1 MFDQLFKGGYSNSML
16 NNLHLNVPT
25 STDPSIFDKLRGESG
40 WYEQAK
46 IKGKRLIIADG
57 IAYDG
62 NGQKFE
68 GDTEQTLGAVAKELS
83 CLFNEK
89 IYDIVYIDRGKNIG
103 KVALIDIPSVEKPYN
118 LRHLIIKA
126 SLPCASASEP
136 VIKYD
141 PVVALPSI
149 ELSTDRKKGELWK
162 DMREFS
168 DSLHDF
174 PFSGVV
180 LKHGDQQYQ
189 NQKEANGK
197 EKWWSVKF

>member
-1 MFDQLFKGGYSNSML
+1 MFDQLFKEGYSNSML

-103 KVALIDIPSVEKPYN
+103 KVALIDIPSLDASYSH
-118 LRHLIIKA
+118 RHMIVKA
-126 SLPCASASEP
+126 FNPCAPGYEEQ
-136 VIKYD
+136 IKYD
-141 PVVALPSI
+141 LFALPSI
-149 ELSTDRKKGELWK
+149 EYSNDGPQGELWQALK
-162 DMREFS
+162 DIVDTGKE
-168 DSLHDF
+168 L
-174 PFSGVV
+174 PFNGVV
-180 LKHGDQQYQ
+180 LKNAEHRF
-189 NQKEANGK
+189 NQTVEGNEKD
-197 EKWWSVKF
+197 KWWAAEF